1 MYTQGSLHCW
11 LIFIVRI
18 ACMQLLLLVW
28 RQYRWPFIAVMAL
41 SLASAALGIGL
52 IAFINVR
59 LIEMVDTSLSV
70 LPEFLGLLLLLMAVT
85 LGSQLALTA
94 LGHHFVFRLRSEFIK
109 RILDTQVERVEQL
122 GSASLLAGLTSD
134 VRAIT
139 IAFVRLPEL
148 VQGIVL
154 TFGSAAYLAWLSS
167 KMLAVTALWIAIT
180 IWGGFMLVSRVYKHM
195 AVLRETEDK
204 LYNDY
209 QTVLEGRK
217 ELTLNRERAEHI
229 FNHLYIP
236 DAREYRHHIIRAD
249 TFHLSAVNWSNIM
262 MLGAIGLV
270 FWMANGLGWAD
281 TNVAATYSLTLL
293 FLRTPLLSAVGALPT
308 LLSAQVAFNKLKK
321 FDLAPFK
328 AEFPRPQAFPNWQTL
343 ELRNVTFRYQDSA
356 FSVGP
361 VNLTIRRGE
370 LLFLIGGNGSGK
382 STLAM
387 LLTGLYQP
395 QSGEILLDGRAL
407 SAEKPEDYRKLFS
420 AVFTDVWLFDQ
431 LLGPEGQPANPAL
444 VEKWLAQLQ
453 MSHKLELQDGKIL
466 NLKLSKGQKKRVALL
481 LALAEERDII
491 LLDEWAADQDPHF
504 RREFYQVLLP
514 LMQEMGKTIFAISH
528 DDHYFIHADRL
539 LEMRDGKLSEL
550 TGEERVAASRD
561 AVARTA

>member
-1 MYTQGSLHCW
+1 ME
-11 LIFIVRI
+11 
-18 ACMQLLLLVW
+18 LLVLVW
-28 RQYRWPFIAVMAL
+28 RQYRWPFISVMAL

-52 IAFINVR
+52 IAFINQR
-59 LIEMVDTSLSV
+59 LIETADTSLLV

-85 LGSQLALTA
+85 LGSQLALTT
-94 LGHHFVFRLRSEFIK
+94 LGHHFVYRLRSEFIK
-109 RILDTQVERVEQL
+109 RILDTHVERIEQL
-122 GSASLLAGLTSD
+122 GSASLLAG
-134 VRAIT
+134 
-139 IAFVRLPEL
+139 
-148 VQGIVL
+148 
-154 TFGSAAYLAWLSS
+154 
-167 KMLAVTALWIAIT
+167 KMLLVTAIWMAVT
-180 IWGGFMLVSRVYKHM
+180 IWGGFVLVARVYKHM
-195 AVLRETEDK
+195 ATLRETEDK
-204 LYNDY
+204 LYTDF

-217 ELTLNRERAEHI
+217 ELTLNRERAEYV
-229 FNHLYIP
+229 FNNLYIP
-236 DAREYRHHIIRAD
+236 DAQEYRHHIIRAD

-270 FWMANGLGWAD
+270 FWMANSLGWAD

-308 LLSAQVAFNKLKK
+308 LLTAQVAFNKLNK
-321 FDLAPFK
+321 FALAPFK

-343 ELRNVTFRYQDSA
+343 ELRNVTFAYQDNA

-361 VNLTIRRGE
+361 INLTIKRGE

-395 QSGEILLDGRAL
+395 QSGEILLDGKPV
-407 SAEKPEDYRKLFS
+407 SGEQPEDYRKLFS

-431 LLGPEGQPANPAL
+431 LLGPEGQPANPQL
-444 VEKWLAQLQ
+444 VEKWLAQLK
-453 MSHKLELQDGKIL
+453 MAHKLELSNGRIV

-539 LEMRDGKLSEL
+539 LEMRNGQLSEL
-550 TGEERVAASRD
+550 TGEERDAASRD

>member
-1 MYTQGSLHCW
+1 MSGEKKAKGWRFYGLVGFGAIALLSAGVWALQYAGSGPKKTLSPLVVHNNLQIDLNEPDLFLDSDSLSQLPKDLLTIPFLHDVLSEDFVFYYQNHADRLGIEGSIRRIVYEHDLTLKDKLFSSLLDQPAQAALWHDKQGHLSHYMV
-11 LIFIVRI
+11 LIQRSGLSKLW
-18 ACMQLLLLVW
+18 MLSGKMLLVTAIW
-28 RQYRWPFIAVMAL
+28 
-41 SLASAALGIGL
+41 
-52 IAFINVR
+52 
-59 LIEMVDTSLSV
+59 
-70 LPEFLGLLLLLMAVT
+70 MAV
-85 LGSQLALTA
+85 
-94 LGHHFVFRLRSEFIK
+94 
-109 RILDTQVERVEQL
+109 
-122 GSASLLAGLTSD
+122 
-134 VRAIT
+134 
-139 IAFVRLPEL
+139 
-148 VQGIVL
+148 
-154 TFGSAAYLAWLSS
+154 
-167 KMLAVTALWIAIT
+167 T
-180 IWGGFMLVSRVYKHM
+180 IWGGFVLVARVYKHM
-195 AVLRETEDK
+195 ATLRETEDK
-204 LYNDY
+204 LYTDF

-217 ELTLNRERAEHI
+217 ELTLNRERAEYV
-229 FNHLYIP
+229 FNNLYIP
-236 DAREYRHHIIRAD
+236 DAQEYRHHIIRAD

-270 FWMANGLGWAD
+270 FWMANSLGWAD

-308 LLSAQVAFNKLKK
+308 LLTAQVAFNKLNK
-321 FDLAPFK
+321 FALAPFK

-343 ELRNVTFRYQDSA
+343 ELRNVTFAYQDNA

-361 VNLTIRRGE
+361 INLTIKRGE

-395 QSGEILLDGRAL
+395 QSGEILLDGKPV
-407 SAEKPEDYRKLFS
+407 SGEQPEDYRKLFS

-431 LLGPEGQPANPAL
+431 LLGPEGQPANPQL
-444 VEKWLAQLQ
+444 VEKWLAQLK
-453 MSHKLELQDGKIL
+453 MAHKLELSNGRIV

-539 LEMRDGKLSEL
+539 LEMRNGQLSEL
-550 TGEERVAASRD
+550 TGEERDAASRD